1 MAIQNKGAVNNVE
14 RGTSILPSNAVQMG
28 LLDNF
33 DGVITDAKFTPWDYN
48 GKSKEV
54 LALAVE
60 ITPEDDK
67 AFVQYYSAGEKA
79 LKNFNILP
87 GNTRVKAVNAA
98 VGGLPQNS
106 NAVKFL
112 GSLVSGGLTEDQMVT
127 PDGNSD
133 DVSVLVGVKAHFH
146 RVANP
151 KQAGMKSSDK
161 DGGNDNTVLLVEKV
175 IAIGVTVQA
184 AAPASTPGKPAGKPN
199 KANGKVV
206 TPVAPA
212 EPAPTV
218 LANID
223 ERAAELVLA
232 KVAENGGSAKKQE
245 LAKYAYDTLAGDP
258 ARNSILTRIAQDTFL
273 GQDGQPW
280 SYDGSVVSL

>member
-1 MAIQNKGAVNNVE
+1 
-14 RGTSILPSNAVQMG
+14 MG

-67 AFVQYYSAGEKA
+67 VFVQYYSAGEKA
-79 LKNFNILP
+79 FKNFTILP

-112 GSLVSGGLTEDQMVT
+112 GSLVSGGGTIFGEDQMVT
-127 PDGNSD
+127 AEGHSD
-133 DVSVLVGVKAHFH
+133 DVSVLVGIKAHFH

-151 KQAGMKSSDK
+151 KQAGMKASDK
-161 DGGNDNTVLLVEKV
+161 EGGNDNTVLLVEKV
-175 IAIGVTVQA
+175 IAIGVAVQET
-184 AAPASTPGKPAGKPN
+184 AAPAPTPGKPAGKSS
-199 KANGKVV
+199 KANGKAA
-206 TPVAPA
+206 T
-212 EPAPTV
+212 PAPTTPSPTV
-218 LANID
+218 LDGID
-223 ERAAELVLA
+223 NRATELVLA

-245 LAKYAYDTLAGDP
+245 LAKYAYDTLNGDP
-258 ARNSILTRIAQDTFL
+258 QCNSILTRIAQDTFL
-273 GQDGQPW
+273 GQEGQPW